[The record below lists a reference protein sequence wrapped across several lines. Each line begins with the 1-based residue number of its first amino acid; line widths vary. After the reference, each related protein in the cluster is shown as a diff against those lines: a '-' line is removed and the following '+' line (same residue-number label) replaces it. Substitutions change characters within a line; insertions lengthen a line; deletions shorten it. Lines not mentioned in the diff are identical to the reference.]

1 MATKAWIENEYVFV
15 TTDVS
20 VAPSDAIDVPDGTT
34 PFDLVIDNGVLRLKT
49 DTEKLVQLKQQK
61 LKELDSLTT
70 EYITTYYPL
79 TKQNSDSADVAYWQN
94 YLLMYGI
101 DPVKSR
107 QTLAYTIVSFFDQG
121 WSFEQCVQFFLSQ
134 FPDPN
139 PTKEPGG
146 PIYWGY
152 AVEQIIKSGIRM
164 EWLKRVKEKCRQYI
178 SEVNNAT
185 SITELQNIVFDYSN
199 LPFPNLPTLFKL
211 L

>member
-1 MATKAWIENEYVFV
+1 MAKAWTENGVVFV

-20 VAPSDAIDVPDGTT
+20 IAPLDAIDVPDGTS
-34 PFDLVIDNGVLRLKT
+34 PSDLVIDNGVLRLKT
-49 DTEKLVQLKQQK
+49 ETEKLLELKQQK
-61 LKELDSLTT
+61 LNELDSLTT
-70 EYITTYYPL
+70 QYITSHYPL
-79 TKQNSDSADVAYWQN
+79 TKQNSDNSDATYWQN

-107 QTLAYTIVSFFDQG
+107 QTIAYAVISFFEQG

-139 PTKEPGG
+139 PTKDPGG
-146 PIYWGY
+146 PIYWNY
-152 AVEQIIKSGIRM
+152 AVEQILKSGIRM
-164 EWLKRVKEKCRQYI
+164 EWLKRVKEKCRHYVTQI
-178 SEVNNAT
+178 NNAT

-199 LPFPNLPTLFKL
+199 LPFPNLPSLFEL